1 MGVWKRVKTLGQAK
15 ANAALDKAEDPRE
28 MLDLSYE
35 QQLDNLTKVRRA
47 VADVATARK
56 RVEIQAEQLKAQG
69 DKLADQ
75 AKAALAQGNEPLA
88 REALTRREAIA
99 GQLKDLDTQHASI
112 VEQETKLEDT
122 ATKLQ
127 TEVEAFRTKKETIKA
142 TYTAAEATAHV
153 DEAVSGISTSMADSG
168 AAMQRAQDKVAQMQ
182 ARSGALDELLA
193 SGALTDLTS
202 NRDDIQAQLDQ
213 AAAPSDVDA
222 QLAAMKAQLGS
233 ARRARRAGAASAP
246 AADDAASPEGGLI
259 VAKTKFEKDR
269 GLDTRMFIT
278 GLALVVLYAIIVYGP
293 VNAGVAFGFVI
304 VIGAACSSASTTSAT
319 RSRCSRCAPTR

>member
-1 MGVWKRVKTLGQAK
+1 MGVWKRVKTLSQAK

-35 QQLDNLTKVRRA
+35 QQLENLTKVRRA

-56 RVEIQAEQLKAQG
+56 RVEIQAEQLKGQG
-69 DKLADQ
+69 DKLAEQ
-75 AKAALAQGNEPLA
+75 AKAALTQGNEPLA
-88 REALTRREAIA
+88 REALSRREAIA
-99 GQLKDLDTQHASI
+99 SQLKDLDTQHASI

-122 ATKLQ
+122 AQKLQ

-202 NRDDIQAQLDQ
+202 DRDDIQVQLDQ
-213 AAAPSDVDA
+213 SSATSDVDA
-222 QLAAMKAQLGS
+222 QLAAMKAQL
-233 ARRARRAGAASAP
+233 AGGDTGALASGAP
-246 AADDAASPEGGLI
+246 AVTDATPESD
-259 VAKTKFEKDR
+259 A
-269 GLDTRMFIT
+269 
-278 GLALVVLYAIIVYGP
+278 P
-293 VNAGVAFGFVI
+293 
-304 VIGAACSSASTTSAT
+304 GA
-319 RSRCSRCAPTR
+319 